1 MTDTELIREAGER
14 MEKTIGVFRHELGS
28 LKAGRA
34 NPQLLDRVTVDYY
47 GSQVPITQVGNV
59 SAPEPRVLV
68 ISLWDNAMLKP
79 VEKAIQQS
87 DLGINPINDGKVIRL
102 VIPELTQERRKEL
115 VKTMGKFAEEA
126 RVAIRAIRRD
136 AIEQLKKMQKRSDIT
151 EDDLR
156 EDEQE
161 IQKVHDKYIKLIES
175 MCQEKE
181 KEIMAV

>member
-1 MTDTELIREAGER
+1 MTDTELIKDAEGR
-14 MEKTIGVFRHELGS
+14 MDKTIGVLRHELGA

-34 NPQLLDRVTVDYY
+34 NPQLLDRVMVDYY
-47 GSQVPITQVGNV
+47 GSQTPVTQVGNV

-68 ISLWDNAMLKP
+68 INLWDNAMLKP

-115 VKTMGKFAEEA
+115 VKSMGKVAEEA

-136 AIEQLKKMQKRSDIT
+136 VLEQLKKMQKRSDIT

-156 EDEQE
+156 EDETAV
-161 IQKVHDKYIKLIES
+161 QKVHDKFIKMIED
-175 MCQEKE
+175 MCRDKE
-181 KEIMAV
+181 KEIMSV